1 MRLELL
7 RLWQLFVSHRCSGG
21 EKLIALFCDLDNTI
35 LYSHRKK
42 IEAPKRVAEL
52 LNGVEQS
59 YITERTFD
67 YLSSCE
73 AVSMIAVT
81 TRTMSQF
88 ERVKT
93 TLEELRC
100 EYSLILN
107 GAMLLK
113 NGVIDEN
120 WLKESKRIAADSEA
134 EMDKA
139 AELLQRYCESPL
151 KYCDEY
157 LAYAG
162 ASNPRKVAK
171 QVSDVVNSNLV
182 STFFDSRK
190 VYCAPVSMNK
200 GAAIKRFLKRL
211 PASCTI
217 GVGDSKNDLSM
228 LESVD
233 IPILPESLESSITN
247 PKKIVVPHFQVLSDA
262 ACATI
267 ERLLQQQKQ
276 QTLM

>member
-1 MRLELL
+1 MRLELS

-35 LYSHRKK
+35 IYSHRKR
-42 IEAPKRVAEL
+42 IDAPKRVAEF
-52 LNGVEQS
+52 LNGTEQS
-59 YITERTFD
+59 YITNRTFD
-67 YLSSCE
+67 FLSSCE
-73 AVSMIAVT
+73 EVSMIAVT

-88 ERVKT
+88 ERVKA

-113 NGVIDEN
+113 SGVVDEA
-120 WLKESKRIAADSEA
+120 WLLESKRIVVDAEPELDRAAS
-134 EMDKA
+134 
-139 AELLQRYCESPL
+139 LLQRYSGNPL
-151 KYCDEY
+151 KYRDEF
-157 LAYAG
+157 LVYAG
-162 ASNPRKVAK
+162 VSNPQKIAK
-171 QVSDVVNSNLV
+171 QVNDAVDSNMV
-182 STFFDSRK
+182 SIFFDSRK

-276 QTLM
+276 QTLI